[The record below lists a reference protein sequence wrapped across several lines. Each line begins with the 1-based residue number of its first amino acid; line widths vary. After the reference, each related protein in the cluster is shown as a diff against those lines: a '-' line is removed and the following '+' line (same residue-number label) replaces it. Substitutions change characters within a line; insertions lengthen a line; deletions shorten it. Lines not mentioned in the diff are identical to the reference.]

1 MDEAVQESL
10 RAIREECQS
19 MRQDFKAHVIED
31 QAALGTIGRQISEW
45 SGQLATIKWLS
56 GAILSAIIAYGIK
69 HW

>member
-1 MDEAVQESL
+1 
-10 RAIREECQS
+10 